1 MMIIGIRFAN
11 RTRVLRKKME
21 EQKMVNI
28 IERMNVLEQ
37 NPIKEY
43 TTLSGILI
51 GLGISIAI
59 IATIVFYIKT
69 KPKNQI
75 HFKDRITKI
84 FLFWY
89 VLGLAMAIFPVIRFP
104 WFYVETGRYTY
115 KCTFEDSVTANGV
128 DERFNIINVEDGVW
142 TVEDK

>member
-1 MMIIGIRFAN
+1 
-11 RTRVLRKKME
+11 
-21 EQKMVNI
+21 
-28 IERMNVLEQ
+28 MNVLEQ
-37 NPIKEY
+37 TPIKDY
-43 TTLSGILI
+43 TTLSDILT
-51 GLGISIAI
+51 GLGICIAI
-59 IATIVFYIKT
+59 IATIIFYIKT

-75 HFKDRITKI
+75 RLKDRVTKI

-89 VLGLAMAIFPVIRFP
+89 VLGLAMAIFSIIQFL
-104 WFYVETGRYTY
+104 WFYAETGKYKY